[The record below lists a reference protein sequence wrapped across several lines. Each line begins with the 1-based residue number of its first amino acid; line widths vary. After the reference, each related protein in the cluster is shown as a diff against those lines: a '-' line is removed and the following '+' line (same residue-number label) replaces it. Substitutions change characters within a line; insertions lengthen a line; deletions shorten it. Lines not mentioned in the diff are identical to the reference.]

1 MERQFH
7 TKLDAL
13 RTKVLEMAAR
23 TQGAVDGA
31 CTALLQRDDELAQ
44 RIIAE
49 DRIIDTIECEIDDLS
64 LRLLAL
70 DTPVA
75 VDLRSIVGMMRVAVN
90 LERIGDEAVNI
101 ARQASYLS
109 SRPALPC
116 KGNMEELCGVATDML
131 KTSITSLREGDALLA
146 REVCRMDAECDTLD
160 VEVIRE
166 LVNYMGYE
174 SPAVKRA
181 VAAILSSRSLE
192 RVGDLSTNIGEAVV
206 FIVEGESIKH
216 NICSKKIGIGE

>member
-1 MERQFH
+1 METQFH
-7 TKLDAL
+7 VKLDAL
-13 RTKVLEMAAR
+13 RAKLLEMAAR
-23 TQGAVDGA
+23 TQNAVEFA
-31 CTALLQRDDELAQ
+31 TVALLQRDVDLAE
-44 RIIAE
+44 RVIKE
-49 DRIIDTIECEIDDLS
+49 DRLIDEIECEVDDMS

-75 VDLRSIVGMMRVAVN
+75 IDLRSIVGMMRVAVN
-90 LERIGDEAVNI
+90 LERIGDQAVNI
-101 ARQASYLS
+101 ARQAKYLS
-109 SRPALPC
+109 SRPALPFE
-116 KGNMEELCGVATDML
+116 KNLEELCSVALDML
-131 KTSITSLREGDALLA
+131 KTSIIALREGDSLLA
-146 REVCRMDAECDTLD
+146 REVCRMDEECDELD
-160 VEVIRE
+160 VEVIKE

-216 NICSKKIGIGE
+216 KICSQKNIL

>member
-1 MERQFH
+1 METKFH
-7 TKLDAL
+7 VKLDAL
-13 RTKVLEMAAR
+13 RAKLLEMAAR
-23 TQGAVDGA
+23 AQHAVEFA
-31 CTALLQRDDELAQ
+31 TVALLQRDVELAE
-44 RIIAE
+44 RVIKD
-49 DRIIDTIECEIDDLS
+49 DRLIDEIECEVDEMS

-90 LERIGDEAVNI
+90 LERIGDQAVNI
-101 ARQASYLS
+101 ARQAKYLS
-109 SRPALPC
+109 SRPALPFEQ
-116 KGNMEELCGVATDML
+116 NLEELCNVALDML
-131 KTSITSLREGDALLA
+131 KTSIVALREGDSLLA
-146 REVCRMDAECDTLD
+146 REVCRMDEECDELD
-160 VEVIRE
+160 VEVIKE

-192 RVGDLSTNIGEAVV
+192 RVGDLATNIGEAVV

-216 NICSKKIGIGE
+216 KVCSQHDRL

>member
-1 MERQFH
+1 METQFH
-7 TKLDAL
+7 VKLDGL
-13 RTKVLEMAAR
+13 RAKVLEMAAR
-23 TQGAVDGA
+23 TQTAAENA
-31 CTALLQRDDELAQ
+31 CTALLQRDAELAE
-44 RIIAE
+44 RVIEE
-49 DRIIDTIECEIDDLS
+49 DKIIDTIECDIDDMS

-90 LERIGDEAVNI
+90 LERLGDEAVNI
-101 ARQASYLS
+101 ARQAKYLS
-109 SRPALPC
+109 TRPALPFEE
-116 KGNMEELCGVATDML
+116 NIQELCGIALDML
-131 KTSITSLREGDALLA
+131 RTSIVAFREGDSLLA
-146 REVCRMDAECDTLD
+146 REVCRMDEECDELD
-160 VEVIRE
+160 VEVIKE

-216 NICSKKIGIGE
+216 KICSQKASLH

>member
-1 MERQFH
+1 METQFH
-7 TKLDAL
+7 VKLDAL
-13 RTKVLEMAAR
+13 RAKVLEMAAR
-23 TQGAVDGA
+23 TQGAVESA
-31 CTALLQRDDELAQ
+31 CEALLERDAELAQ
-44 RIIAE
+44 RIIEE
-49 DRIIDTIECEIDDLS
+49 DKIIDEIECEIDDMS

-90 LERIGDEAVNI
+90 LERVGDEAVNI
-101 ARQASYLS
+101 ARQAKYLS
-109 SRPALPC
+109 SRPALPF
-116 KGNMEELCGVATDML
+116 KDNVNELCSVSVDML
-131 KTSITSLREGDALLA
+131 RTSIVAFKEGDSLLA
-146 REVCRMDAECDTLD
+146 REVCRMDEECDELD
-160 VEVIRE
+160 VEVIKE

-192 RVGDLSTNIGEAVV
+192 RVGDLATNVGEAVV

-216 NICSKKIGIGE
+216 KICSNKTTLH